1 MTSALTHV
9 VFKVRGEPDEV
20 AAFDARLKLLFAEHG
35 FAGECEEQHAAGAL
49 HYDLKVRGGI
59 PFPPFALASNEFPD
73 LTVVAEW
80 IDAGSGVRGTA
91 TIARGT
97 LTEQKVEN
105 LAASGAGHAVAIRI
119 AAGGYLNLALAVI
132 RSGRDE
138 CRGYML
144 TGREDALFRIT
155 RDLATGAIELLAT
168 QGAAEWGRAWRVPR
182 GGAVE
187 YRDIDPAQPLADGD
201 FRELEKV
208 AQEFVA
214 QWIWFGNGPR
224 EEIAVEY
231 RDINPA
237 QPLADGDFRELE
249 KVAQEFVAQWIWFG
263 NGPREEIAIEAE
275 RYERLGYA
283 VSDANLRSAAL
294 HRIKG
299 SAGNGGD
306 GVHYSTLDADIAW
319 VEVAIARC
327 WPRA

>member
-35 FAGECEEQHAAGAL
+35 FAGDCEEQHAAGAL
-49 HYDLKVRGGI
+49 HNDLKVPGGI

-80 IDAGSGVRGTA
+80 IDAGSGVRGSA

-168 QGAAEWGRAWRVPR
+168 QGAAEWSRAWRVPR

-224 EEIAVEY
+224 EEIA
-231 RDINPA
+231 
-237 QPLADGDFRELE
+237 
-249 KVAQEFVAQWIWFG
+249 
-263 NGPREEIAIEAE
+263 IEAE

-283 VSDANLRSAAL
+283 VSDANMRSAAL

-299 SAGNGGD
+299 SAGNGDD
-306 GVHYSTLDADIAW
+306 GVHYSTLDAEIAW
-319 VEVAIARC
+319 IEDAIARC
-327 WPRA
+327 WLEG

>member
-49 HYDLKVRGGI
+49 HYDLKVQGGI

-224 EEIAVEY
+224 EEIA
-231 RDINPA
+231 
-237 QPLADGDFRELE
+237 
-249 KVAQEFVAQWIWFG
+249 
-263 NGPREEIAIEAE
+263 IEAE

>member
-49 HYDLKVRGGI
+49 HYDLKVQGGI

-80 IDAGSGVRGTA
+80 IDAGSGVRGSA

-97 LTEQKVEN
+97 LTAQKVES

-119 AAGGYLNLALAVI
+119 AADGYLNLALAVI

-168 QGAAEWGRAWRVPR
+168 QGAAEWSRAWRVPR

-224 EEIAVEY
+224 EEIA
-231 RDINPA
+231 
-237 QPLADGDFRELE
+237 
-249 KVAQEFVAQWIWFG
+249 
-263 NGPREEIAIEAE
+263 IEAE

-283 VSDANLRSAAL
+283 VSDANMRSAAL

-306 GVHYSTLDADIAW
+306 GVHYSTLDAEIAW
-319 VEVAIARC
+319 IEDAIARC
-327 WPRA
+327 WLEG

>member
-49 HYDLKVRGGI
+49 HYDLKVQGGI

-80 IDAGSGVRGTA
+80 IDAGSGVRGSA

-168 QGAAEWGRAWRVPR
+168 QGAAEWSRAWRVPR
-182 GGAVE
+182 GGGVE

-201 FRELEKV
+201 FC
-208 AQEFVA
+208 
-214 QWIWFGNGPR
+214 
-224 EEIAVEY
+224 
-231 RDINPA
+231 
-237 QPLADGDFRELE
+237 ELE

-283 VSDANLRSAAL
+283 VSDANMRSAAL

-306 GVHYSTLDADIAW
+306 GVHYSTLDAEIAW
-319 VEVAIARC
+319 IEDAIARC
-327 WPRA
+327 WLEG